1 MKNSIPILVLMF
13 TITACVPMKKHKALI
28 LQYSDVNAAL
38 KEKNDINTSLSE
50 QLDKCNALNEFNT
63 SKIKDLEA
71 HIKFAESNN
80 TNLTTRIGELSG
92 STKTNAEVL
101 QRALAEIYDKDEQ
114 ITELSNIL
122 KKKDSV
128 NVILVKKVSKSIT
141 NKRFRKSLEKIG
153 LVF

>member
-80 TNLTTRIGELSG
+80 TNLTT
-92 STKTNAEVL
+92 
-101 QRALAEIYDKDEQ
+101 D
-114 ITELSNIL
+114 
-122 KKKDSV
+122 
-128 NVILVKKVSKSIT
+128 
-141 NKRFRKSLEKIG
+141 RKS
-153 LVF
+153 VV